1 MAVFLNP
8 TVPKCA
14 IHAESWGEEKVGII
28 GHDDY
33 NKKKLKWIHYSSKD
47 QRRIDLKL
55 VFISFCSN
63 QLSLI
68 FFVGSARRRRTDHE
82 FLSRAASYLAPEVSK
97 NDVLVVVEMKNPHKW

>member
-1 MAVFLNP
+1 MPRA
-8 TVPKCA
+8 
-14 IHAESWGEEKVGII
+14 GEKEKVGII

-33 NKKKLKWIHYSSKD
+33 NKKLKWIHYSSKD

-68 FFVGSARRRRTDHE
+68 FLWVAREDEEPITN
-82 FLSRAASYLAPEVSK
+82 S
-97 NDVLVVVEMKNPHKW
+97 